1 MLLRTEKLCMFSKHV
16 LPPPPLFLFTRLC
29 SPKALIIGRNIR
41 LFVNAYFIF
50 GYSSMHIFTEFGKV
64 SESDMVTNE
73 ANRRWGKAF
82 LTGYVKDAENHGRH
96 VTVTG

>member
-1 MLLRTEKLCMFSKHV
+1 
-16 LPPPPLFLFTRLC
+16 
-29 SPKALIIGRNIR
+29 
-41 LFVNAYFIF
+41 
-50 GYSSMHIFTEFGKV
+50 MHIFTEFGTV

-82 LTGYVKDAENHGRH
+82 LTEYVKDAENHGRH

>member
-1 MLLRTEKLCMFSKHV
+1 ML
-16 LPPPPLFLFTRLC
+16 
-29 SPKALIIGRNIR
+29 PKSTHNRAKYSVIR
-41 LFVNAYFIF
+41 QCIF
-50 GYSSMHIFTEFGKV
+50 FTEFGKV

-82 LTGYVKDAENHGRH
+82 LTEYVKDAENHGRH